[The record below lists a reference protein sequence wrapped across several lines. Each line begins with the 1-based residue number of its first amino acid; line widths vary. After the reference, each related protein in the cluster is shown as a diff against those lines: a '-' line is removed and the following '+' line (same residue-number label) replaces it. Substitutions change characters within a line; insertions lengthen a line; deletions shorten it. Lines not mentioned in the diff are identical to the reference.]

1 MLLRDHPPKSRHG
14 VPNWLPV
21 QAGIRELD
29 NTRPNGEIG
38 VLKSEIPPSIQSADG
53 SFLCIDYEGSS
64 YTGVCRLTF
73 MLCASGHQ
81 SSSFNFAAIVP

>member
-21 QAGIRELD
+21 QTGIRELD

-38 VLKSEIPPSIQSADG
+38 VLKSEIPPSIQSPPTGPFCALTTKVHHILG
-53 SFLCIDYEGSS
+53 SA
-64 YTGVCRLTF
+64 V
-73 MLCASGHQ
+73 
-81 SSSFNFAAIVP
+81 